1 METVLLL
8 LPTIFSFMSGIL
20 IAWST
25 YLLYKLAGDSE
36 TIDPMITI
44 THGWCILLITAITLS
59 LILILFVFTTFAAF
73 HMSTIIFLEIWY
85 ATFLYHVSYA
95 PSQQAACN
103 IEIPTKQSS
112 VVPLVHFHK

>member
-25 YLLYKLAGDSE
+25 YLLYKLTGDSE
-36 TIDPMITI
+36 TTDPTIKITN
-44 THGWCILLITAITLS
+44 GWCMLLIAVIAIS
-59 LILILFVFTTFAAF
+59 LIFILFVFTTFAAF

-95 PSQQAACN
+95 PAQQPVCN
-103 IEIPTKQSS
+103 IKISPKQSS
-112 VVPLVHFHK
+112 VIPLVHFHK